1 MPLTEPQREIVN
13 SAARMRC
20 VVSGR
25 RFGKS
30 TIGLR
35 EAARFAVPPKQRI
48 FICAPTYR
56 QCKAVFWEP
65 LKERLNAI
73 NWVSKT
79 NEQDLTVTIH
89 NGSTISLRG
98 TDNFNS
104 LRGVGLNFL
113 VMDEFSDCHPD
124 AWERVLR
131 PTLSDTGGHALF
143 LGTPRGRNHLY
154 KAWMK
159 GQDPSEKDWESW
171 QYTTLQGGNVP
182 PEEVEA
188 ARHDMSPE
196 LFDAEYNASF
206 VEYAGRIYTGFKAA
220 THCAPLK
227 YTRSAPLI
235 LCFDFNTAPGVCAVI
250 QEQRLPNGMDG
261 TGVIGEVWI
270 KAHSTTP
277 AVCRKIIQ
285 DWGEHPG
292 QVVCYGDATGGSGGS
307 AKVQGDD
314 WALIRNEL
322 RPVFGNRL
330 SFRVPPANPR
340 ERIRVN
346 ALNSRLLS
354 AAGDIRL
361 LVDPVKAPHV
371 VTDFEG
377 VQALE
382 GGAGE
387 IDKKANPELSHLSDS
402 IGYYC
407 AKEWPIAQSQGATLS
422 RYVMGG

>member
-1 MPLTEPQREIVN
+1 MPLTEPQKLIA
-13 SAARMRC
+13 SSTTRMRC

-30 TIGLR
+30 TLALR
-35 EAARFAVPPKQRI
+35 EAARFAVPPKQTI

-56 QCKAVFWEP
+56 QVKGVFWNP
-65 LKERLNAI
+65 LKERLSEI
-73 NWVSKT
+73 NWVAKI
-79 NEQDLTVTIH
+79 NESDLTITIR
-89 NGSTISLRG
+89 NGSTISLRS

-113 VMDEFSDCHPD
+113 VMDEFSDSHPD

-131 PTLSDTGGHALF
+131 PTLSDKRGHALF

-154 KAWMK
+154 EHYMK
-159 GQDPSEKDWESW
+159 GQDPDKPDWESW
-171 QYTTLQGGNVP
+171 QFTTLQGGNVP

-188 ARHDMSPE
+188 ARHDLSPE

-277 AVCRKIIQ
+277 AVCRKIVQ

-292 QVVCYGDATGGSGGS
+292 QVICYGDATSGAGGS
-307 AKVQGDD
+307 AKVLGDD

-330 SFRVPPANPR
+330 SFRVLDANPR

-361 LVDPVKAPHV
+361 MVDPIKAPHV

-387 IDKKANPELSHLSDS
+387 IDKKINPELRNLSDS

-407 AKEWPIAQSQGATLS
+407 VKEWPIARQGATLNKF
-422 RYVMGG
+422 VLGG